1 MPFLDTLV
9 QDLRFAF
16 RMLRKS
22 PGFTAMAVLTLGLG
36 IGANTAIF
44 SVVNSALLR
53 PLAYRE
59 PQQLYLVRE
68 IVPQMAKFAPTL
80 GANIP
85 DFRIWQ
91 KQVHSFADIA
101 IAESTSADLSGA
113 GEPEVI
119 RGVRASANIFDVLGA
134 QPALGRAFLPE
145 EDQAG
150 RGNVVLL
157 TDAFWR
163 PLQWQPV
170 SARQNYGTRRGSS
183 RNRRHPAGVFSLSCS
198 VGRRQQHHSRG
209 FFRAAKRPEIL

>member
-1 MPFLDTLV
+1 MTDRLRQLLHRFRFRFRFLFRSAQLDCDLDAEMCGPQQAKEQHREARGLPFLDTLV

-145 EDQAG
+145 E
-150 RGNVVLL
+150 
-157 TDAFWR
+157 
-163 PLQWQPV
+163 
-170 SARQNYGTRRGSS
+170 
-183 RNRRHPAGVFSLSCS
+183 
-198 VGRRQQHHSRG
+198 
-209 FFRAAKRPEIL
+209 